1 MFILPLRSTVVLCWP
16 NMFVGY
22 SEGDG
27 VGDCDDVLVMVIM
40 VLVSDSDGVPCDVG
54 MVLVVCGVVMVLC

>member
-1 MFILPLRSTVVLCWP
+1 
-16 NMFVGY
+16 MFVGY